1 MGYWS
6 ARRTPTANMN
16 IQRSNS
22 PLEVAL
28 TNIDDRFR
36 KRIIEHYLAAKRS
49 LAEGKDEAVG
59 MAAGKLCEVILR
71 LLQNIVHGNFI
82 PFNKSIGNF
91 ADECRK
97 LVTSSN
103 AASPETIRVVV
114 PRALVFVYTV
124 RNKRG
129 IGHIGGDVD
138 ANHID
143 AMTIARNC
151 DWIVCEL
158 IRVFHGLSLE
168 EAQAIVDGLAIR
180 SLPDVWEVAG
190 KRRVLRTDLTAKQ
203 KVLLLCHQST
213 DGAIL
218 AEDLC
223 DWIEYSNP
231 SVFKA
236 KVLLALHR
244 ERMIEFDGES
254 ESVFL
259 SPLGVKEVEERILNA
274 TAS

>member
-1 MGYWS
+1 MGRE
-6 ARRTPTANMN
+6 A
-16 IQRSNS
+16 
-22 PLEVAL
+22 V
-28 TNIDDRFR
+28 
-36 KRIIEHYLAAKRS
+36 KRA
-49 LAEGKDEAVG
+49 LAEGRDEAVG
-59 MAAGKLCEVILR
+59 IAAGKFCEVTLR
-71 LLQNIVHGNFI
+71 LLQNIVHGIFT

-103 AASPETIRVVV
+103 ARSPETLRVVM

-158 IRVFHGLSLE
+158 VRVFHGLSLE
-168 EAQAIVDGLAIR
+168 EAQAMVDALAVR
-180 SLPDVWEVAG
+180 TMPEVWEVAG
-190 KRRVLRTDLTAKQ
+190 KRRVLRNDLTAKQ

-213 DGAIL
+213 DNAIL

-231 SVFKA
+231 SVFKS

-244 ERMIEFDGES
+244 ERFIEFDAGS
-254 ESVFL
+254 EAVFL
-259 SPLGVKEVEERILNA
+259 SPLGVKEVEENILKPVQRN
-274 TAS
+274 